1 VASTPH
7 LLDEMPH
14 QSSAHRMFHRTPT
27 APFSLLQPAGAAG
40 QVEAKIA
47 IVRRMC
53 TNVVMKEIIY
63 RHFSPLK

>member
-1 VASTPH
+1 MAYTPH
-7 LLDEMPH
+7 LVDEMPH
-14 QSSAHRMFHRTPT
+14 QASAHQMFHRTLT
-27 APFSLLQPAGAAG
+27 APFSSLQPAWATG

-63 RHFSPLK
+63 MHFSPLK